1 MERVYQFQSCLS
13 LVKDG
18 RLRPQIPAATIF
30 FSAVVMM
37 ATRLGSLNA
46 LEQEKGN
53 PFWRKWLKRPLPSAD
68 TMGRGFSRMDLGV
81 IRWYLRHV
89 YLRLRRNKAISRIS
103 GFHTLVL
110 DGHESSASYLRCCP
124 GCLQRT
130 VHTQGAD
137 RIQYYHRNV
146 VALLLGEPFPILLD
160 VEELRPGEDEV
171 AAATRLSQRVLK
183 DYSRAFELA
192 VADGLYLRAN
202 FFQLFLECGKDVIAV
217 LKDENRDLLEDARAL
232 FPLEK
237 ASLEEK
243 KGLRRLVWDI
253 EGLESWQS
261 LGRKI
266 RVVRSLETR
275 SCLRQHTGQMEEE
288 TSEWIWATTLSREKA
303 PASAVVHL
311 GHLRWR
317 IENQALNEMVTHWS
331 ADHVYCHHPTAITA
345 FWLVL
350 MLVLNLFRAFLFLNI
365 KPCRRAGHSRLYFAR
380 LLFSDLCRENSLNIP
395 AERSP

>member
-1 MERVYQFQSCLS
+1 VYQFQSCLS
-13 LVKDG
+13 RVKDQ
-18 RLRPQIPAATIF
+18 RLRPQIPPATIF

-68 TMGRGFSRMDLGV
+68 TMGRGFSRMDLDA

-89 YLRLRRNKAISRIS
+89 YLRLRRNKAIPKTY
-103 GFHTLVL
+103 GLHALVL

-137 RIQYYHRNV
+137 RTQYYHRNV
-146 VALLLGEPFPILLD
+146 VAMLLGEPFPILLD
-160 VEELRPGEDEV
+160 VEELRPAEDEV
-171 AAATRLSQRVLK
+171 AAAMRLGQRMLK
-183 DYSRAFELA
+183 HYPRAFEVV

-202 FFQLFLECGKDVIAV
+202 FFQLFLEHGKEIIAV

-232 FPLEK
+232 FPLERT
-237 ASLEEK
+237 SVEDEE
-243 KGLRRLVWDI
+243 GTRRLVWDI

-261 LGRKI
+261 LGREI

-275 SCLRQHTGQMEEE
+275 TCLRQHTGQPEEQ

-303 PASAVVHL
+303 STSAIVHL
-311 GHLRWR
+311 GHFRWR
-317 IENQALNEMVTHWS
+317 IENRALNEMVSYWS
-331 ADHVYCHHPTAITA
+331 ADHVYCHNPTAITA

-365 KPCRRAGHSRLYFAR
+365 KPCRRAGHSQLYFAR

-395 AERSP
+395 AEPSP

>member
-13 LVKDG
+13 RVKDQ
-18 RLRPQIPAATIF
+18 RLRPQIPTATIF
-30 FSAVVMM
+30 FSAVMMM

-68 TMGRGFSRMDLGV
+68 TMGRGFSRMDLEA
-81 IRWYLRHV
+81 IRWSLRHV
-89 YLRLRRNKAISRIS
+89 YLRLRRNKAIPKTC
-103 GFHTLVL
+103 GFHALVL

-137 RIQYYHRNV
+137 RTQYYHRNV
-146 VALLLGEPFPILLD
+146 AAMLLGEPFPILLD

-171 AAATRLSQRVLK
+171 AAATRLSRRVLK
-183 DYSRAFELA
+183 HYPRA
-192 VADGLYLRAN
+192 
-202 FFQLFLECGKDVIAV
+202 FQLFLEHGKDIIAV

-232 FPLEK
+232 FPLEN
-237 ASLEEK
+237 ASVEENGK
-243 KGLRRLVWDI
+243 TRRQVWDI
-253 EGLESWQS
+253 EGFESWES
-261 LGRKI
+261 LGREI
-266 RVVRSLETR
+266 RVVRSLETHT
-275 SCLRQHTGQMEEE
+275 CCRQHSGQAEEQ

-303 PASAVVHL
+303 STSAVVRL

-317 IENQALNEMVTHWS
+317 IENRALNEMVNYWS
-331 ADHVYCHHPTAITA
+331 ADHVYRHHPTAITA
-345 FWLVL
+345 FWLTL

-365 KPCRRAGHSRLYFAR
+365 KPCRRAGHSQLYFAR
-380 LLFSDLCRENSLNIP
+380 LLFSDLCRENSSNIP
-395 AERSP
+395 AELSP

>member
-1 MERVYQFQSCLS
+1 M
-13 LVKDG
+13 
-18 RLRPQIPAATIF
+18 RPQIPAATIF

-53 PFWRKWLKRPLPSAD
+53 PFWRKRLKRPLPSAD
-68 TMGRGFSRMDLGV
+68 TIGRGFSGMDLGA
-81 IRWYLRHV
+81 IRGYLRHV
-89 YLRLRRNKAISRIS
+89 YLRLRRNKAISS
-103 GFHTLVL
+103 TYGFHALVL

-130 VHTQGAD
+130 IHLQGAD

-146 VALLLGEPFPILLD
+146 VAMLLGDRFPILLD
-160 VEELRPGEDEV
+160 GEELRPGEDEV
-171 AAATRLSQRVLK
+171 AAATRLSRRVLK
-183 DYSRAFELA
+183 HYPRAFDVV

-202 FFQLFLECGKDVIAV
+202 FFQLFLEQGKDIIAV

-237 ASLEEK
+237 ACLEEDGK
-243 KGLRRLVWDI
+243 TRRLVWDI
-253 EGLESWQS
+253 EGFESWES

-275 SCLRQHTGQMEEE
+275 TRLRQHTRQPEEQ

-303 PASAVVHL
+303 STSAVIRL

-317 IENQALNEMVTHWS
+317 IENRALNEMVNYWS
-331 ADHVYCHHPTAITA
+331 ADHVYRHHPTAITA
-345 FWLVL
+345 FWLTL

-365 KPCRRAGHSRLYFAR
+365 KPCRRAGHSQLFFAR
-380 LLFSDLCRENSLNIP
+380 LLFSDLCRENSSNIP
-395 AERSP
+395 AEPSP